1 MATAPVILVVDDEPD
16 IVESLDFALRR
27 QGYEVHVAY
36 DGESA
41 LEAARQHPPD
51 LMLLDVMMP
60 GRNGY
65 EISREVK
72 EWARNTADVDE
83 FPVMLVTARRL
94 NSPQR
99 EEFVSTWSQADEVL
113 YKPFT
118 PQQLLDDPLE
128 FCFTQTGLV
137 SNDGV
142 EVKDNG

>member
-1 MATAPVILVVDDEPD
+1 MASAPVILVVDDEPD

-27 QGYEVHVAY
+27 KGYEVRVAY

-41 LEAARQHPPD
+41 LESARQDPPD

-72 EWARNTADVDE
+72 EWARSTANVDE

-113 YKPFT
+113 YKPFGIT
-118 PQQLLDDPLE
+118 RLLDRVGELCPAP
-128 FCFTQTGLV
+128 TGV
-137 SNDGV
+137 A
-142 EVKDNG
+142 

>member
-1 MATAPVILVVDDEPD
+1 METSPVILIVDDEPD

-27 QGYEVHVAY
+27 KGYEVHVAY
-36 DGESA
+36 DGEAA
-41 LEAARQHPPD
+41 LALARAHPPD

-72 EWARNTADVDE
+72 EWARGAAGVDE

-113 YKPFT
+113 YKPFGIT
-118 PQQLLDDPLE
+118 SLLDRVNKLCP
-128 FCFTQTGLV
+128 CPA
-137 SNDGV
+137 GV
-142 EVKDNG
+142 A

>member
-1 MATAPVILVVDDEPD
+1 MQTAPVILIVDDEPD

-27 QGYEVHVAY
+27 KGYQVRVAF
-36 DGESA
+36 DGETA
-41 LEAARQHPPD
+41 LAAARKEPPD

-65 EISREVK
+65 EISREIKQWV
-72 EWARNTADVDE
+72 RSSADVKE

-113 YKPFT
+113 YKPFGIT
-118 PQQLLDDPLE
+118 RLLDRVHALCP
-128 FCFTQTGLV
+128 
-137 SNDGV
+137 V
-142 EVKDNG
+142 EAPVA

>member
-1 MATAPVILVVDDEPD
+1 METSPVILVVDDEPD

-27 QGYEVHVAY
+27 KGYEVRVAY

-41 LEAARQHPPD
+41 LESARAHPPD

-72 EWARNTADVDE
+72 QWAREAPGVDE

-113 YKPFT
+113 YKPFGIT
-118 PQQLLDDPLE
+118 RLLDRVNELCP
-128 FCFTQTGLV
+128 CP
-137 SNDGV
+137 DGV
-142 EVKDNG
+142 A

>member
-1 MATAPVILVVDDEPD
+1 MESPPVILVVDDEPD

-27 QGYEVHVAY
+27 KGYEVRVAY
-36 DGESA
+36 DGETA
-41 LEAARQHPPD
+41 LESARRDPPD

-72 EWARNTADVDE
+72 EWARKTPDVDE

-99 EEFVSTWSQADEVL
+99 EEFVSTWSQADAVL
-113 YKPFT
+113 YKPFGIT
-118 PQQLLDDPLE
+118 RLLDRVNELCP
-128 FCFTQTGLV
+128 GP
-137 SNDGV
+137 SGV
-142 EVKDNG
+142 A

>member
-1 MATAPVILVVDDEPD
+1 METSPVILVVDDEPD

-27 QGYEVHVAY
+27 KGYEVRVAY

-41 LEAARQHPPD
+41 LESARAHPPD

-72 EWARNTADVDE
+72 QWAREAPGVDE

-113 YKPFT
+113 YKPFGIT
-118 PQQLLDDPLE
+118 RLLDRVNELCP
-128 FCFTQTGLV
+128 CPA
-137 SNDGV
+137 GV
-142 EVKDNG
+142 A

>member
-1 MATAPVILVVDDEPD
+1 METAPVILVVDDEPD

-27 QGYEVHVAY
+27 KGYRVRVAY
-36 DGESA
+36 DGETA
-41 LEAARQHPPD
+41 LESVHKDPPD

-65 EISREVK
+65 EISRELK
-72 EWARNTADVDE
+72 EWARSSPTVKE

-113 YKPFT
+113 YKPFGIT
-118 PQQLLDDPLE
+118 RLLDRVQALCPAPA
-128 FCFTQTGLV
+128 
-137 SNDGV
+137 GV
-142 EVKDNG
+142 A